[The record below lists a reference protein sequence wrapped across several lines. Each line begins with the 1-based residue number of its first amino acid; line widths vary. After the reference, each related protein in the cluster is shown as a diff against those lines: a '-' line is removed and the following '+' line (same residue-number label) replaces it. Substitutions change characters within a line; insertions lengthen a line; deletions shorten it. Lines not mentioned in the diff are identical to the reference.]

1 MLVDLL
7 PEFVG
12 LILTPAAIAGCIL
25 LLQSHHPYPNAVA
38 FAAAFLV
45 VYAVISVL
53 VLAIGD
59 SVEPTD
65 DTSTTKGVTSL
76 VIGSFFLVTGTV
88 VALHHQQTRTG
99 PPKWA
104 TILEGARPTGA
115 FIAGLVLA
123 IANPNVFLLLSGLGI
138 IVAESTSRGS
148 QVGGTAFLLSGVAL
162 DFVVPVIA
170 FAVLGSRARAGL
182 DRAKQWMVTHDR
194 ILTLVI
200 LFGFGLLFAGR
211 GLGSIL

>member
-1 MLVDLL
+1 MFADLV
-7 PEFVG
+7 PELVG

-25 LLQSHHPYPNAVA
+25 LLQSGHPYANAMS
-38 FAAAFLV
+38 FALAFLV
-45 VYAVISVL
+45 LYAVVSIA

-65 DTSTTKGVTSL
+65 DTSSTKGVVSL
-76 VIGSFFLVTGTV
+76 VIGCFFLLTGGV
-88 VALHHQQTRTG
+88 IAAHHAQTREG

-104 TILEGARPTGA
+104 TVLESARPTGA

-138 IVAESTSRGS
+138 VVAESTSRGD
-148 QVGGTAFLLSGVAL
+148 QVSGTAFLLSGVAL
-162 DFVVPVIA
+162 DFVVPIVA
-170 FAVLGSRARAGL
+170 FAALGARARAGL

-194 ILTLVI
+194 LLTLAI

-211 GLGSIL
+211 GLGALL